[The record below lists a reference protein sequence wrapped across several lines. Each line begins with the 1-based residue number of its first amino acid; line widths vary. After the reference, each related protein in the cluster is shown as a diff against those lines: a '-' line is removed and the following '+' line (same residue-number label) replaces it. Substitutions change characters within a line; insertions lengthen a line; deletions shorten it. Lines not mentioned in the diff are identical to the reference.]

1 MPLAHLHTTTHT
13 IANTVTAAVR
23 DRLARLRSPQHRDA
37 GYTTEVVVVTAL
49 LVALA
54 IAAVAVIAAKVRAK
68 ASGLDLG

>member
-1 MPLAHLHTTTHT
+1 MPPSIIFQRAVGALHQRLTQ
-13 IANTVTAAVR
+13 IR
-23 DRLARLRSPQHRDA
+23 DPRRHDA

-49 LVALA
+49 LIALG